1 MKIAALRQ
9 MPAGLSRIK
18 LVRGL
23 FKYGALS
30 GVAGLTAM
38 GAALADPSGAVNLFS
53 LHADNP
59 VSIAAVV
66 TTFAV
71 EPGKAVR
78 LTIYDSE
85 ENFLQTASAKLE
97 ALVNEDGVA
106 VASLDSL
113 TPGDYAIAA
122 YLDENGD
129 GKLNRGKLLGIP
141 KEPVAFSNGVKIKLS
156 KPRYEDA
163 KVRVEPGSV
172 VVITLDE

>member
-1 MKIAALRQ
+1 M
-9 MPAGLSRIK
+9 
-18 LVRGL
+18 RGL
-23 FKYGALS
+23 LKFGAASGIASITALS
-30 GVAGLTAM
+30 
-38 GAALADPSGAVNLFS
+38 AAIADPSDSVNLFS
-53 LHADNP
+53 LHADSAMP
-59 VSIAAVV
+59 IAAVV

-85 ENFLQTASAKLE
+85 ENFLEKPRAKIE
-97 ALVNEDGVA
+97 AVVNEDGVA
-106 VASLDSL
+106 LASLDSL
-113 TPGDYAIAA
+113 APGDYAIAA

-141 KEPVAFSNGVKIKLS
+141 KEPVGFSNGVKIKLK

-172 VVITLDE
+172 VVITLGD

>member
-1 MKIAALRQ
+1 MLFKGYI
-9 MPAGLSRIK
+9 
-18 LVRGL
+18 VRGL
-23 FKYGALS
+23 IKFGALS
-30 GVAGLTAM
+30 GIAAVTALS
-38 GAALADPSGAVNLFS
+38 AALADPLSTAVNLFS
-53 LHADNP
+53 LHAGNP
-59 VSIAAVV
+59 SSIAAVV

-85 ENFLQTASAKLE
+85 ETFLEKASAKIE
-97 ALVNEDGVA
+97 ATINEDGIA

-129 GKLNRGKLLGIP
+129 GKLNRGKLLGLP

-163 KVRVEPGSV
+163 KVRVQPGSV
-172 VVITLDE
+172 VMITLDN

>member
-1 MKIAALRQ
+1 M
-9 MPAGLSRIK
+9 
-18 LVRGL
+18 RGL
-23 FKYGALS
+23 LKFGALS
-30 GVAGLTAM
+30 GVAGITALSAVM
-38 GAALADPSGAVNLFS
+38 NTAVADPSGTINLFS

-59 VSIAAVV
+59 ASIAAIV

-78 LTIYDSE
+78 LTIYDSKE
-85 ENFLQTASAKLE
+85 TFLETASAKIE
-97 ALVNEDGVA
+97 ATVNEDGIA

-113 TPGDYAIAA
+113 APGEYAIAA

-141 KEPVAFSNGVKIKLS
+141 KEPLAFSNGVKIKLS

-172 VVITLDE
+172 VMITLDD